1 MLVTGFWVPRAWIL
15 HPAVLGRGQVVM
27 KARQGVTAL
36 LSAAAH
42 HHPLLLAAAVPKP
55 PIRDSP
61 PHPAAAARGAQ
72 PGGCIAAHPG
82 EGLGREHGAG
92 GWPKPTLGSFPSV
105 PLPSVFPAAP
115 AAQPQA
121 ASGRWRD
128 GQAQIPLLLQQ
139 RPVEQAGGLG
149 RRGHLPP
156 QPVNPLG
163 GSAHG
168 EGRFSCQ
175 GCAVQVCRG
184 FSRHSMFCHHSCEAV
199 VPSCWSP

>member
-1 MLVTGFWVPRAWIL
+1 MTPCCKRSHPHPIAPGGQLLVLVTGFWVPRAWIL

-27 KARQGVTAL
+27 KAGQGVTAL

-82 EGLGREHGAG
+82 EELGREHGAG
-92 GWPKPTLGSFPSV
+92 GWPKPTLGSFPSA

-128 GQAQIPLLLQQ
+128 GQAQIPLLLQH

-156 QPVNPLG
+156 PTCEPTG
-163 GSAHG
+163 GLCPRRG
-168 EGRFSCQ
+168 EVFLPGLC
-175 GCAVQVCRG
+175 CAGV
-184 FSRHSMFCHHSCEAV
+184 
-199 VPSCWSP
+199 